1 MSKPRIAVVS
11 PFIDKRHGT
20 ERAVAECLQRLAG
33 DYDIHVYSNRVEDL
47 NFDKITWHRIP
58 ALPGPHLF
66 GYLWWFL
73 ANHLWRWWDRR
84 IHGFKPQVVFSPGIN
99 CMDADV
105 IYVHVV
111 FAQLREQMKQQLSF
125 RGNSPKTWHRIFHRR
140 IYYSLIASIEGR
152 IYSRPEASL
161 IAVSHKSA
169 RDLSRF
175 YSRTSNVRIAYS
187 GLDLGRFKP
196 TSRAALRDRVRMELG
211 LVRDQFVLLLIGN
224 DWRSKGLPCVLKA
237 AGVLKDLDLLV
248 VVVGSDDAAPFESAI
263 QQNELSGRV
272 RFLPPRPDVEF
283 FYAAADVY
291 VSPTLEDAFALPP
304 AEAMAC
310 GLPIITSSSNGGAEI
325 VTSGEDGFV
334 LDDPSDFLALAQI
347 LRRLLT
353 DPELRRR
360 IGEKAVL
367 AARKLSWD
375 DAAAHIRESWE
386 QARLLKSTS
395 HVEK

>member
-20 ERAVAECLQRLAG
+20 ERAVAECVQRLAG
-33 DYDIHVYSNRVEDL
+33 DYDIHVYSTRVEDL

-84 IHGFKPQVVFSPGIN
+84 IRGFKPEVVFSPGIN
-99 CMDADV
+99 CLDADA

-111 FAQLREQMKQQLSF
+111 FGQLREQMKQQLSF
-125 RGNSPKTWHRIFHRR
+125 RGNPLKTWHRILHRR
-140 IYYSLIASIEGR
+140 IYYSLIASLERR
-152 IYSRPEASL
+152 IYSSPEVSL

-169 RDLSRF
+169 HDLSRF
-175 YSRTSNVRIAYS
+175 YSRTSNLRIAYS
-187 GLDLGRFKP
+187 GLDLGRFNP
-196 TSRAALRDRVRMELG
+196 TSRDALRDNAREELR
-211 LVRDQFVLLLIGN
+211 LARDQFVLLLIGN
-224 DWRSKGLPCVLKA
+224 DWRSKGLPCVLEA
-237 AGVLKDLDLLV
+237 AGELRDSNLCVM
-248 VVVGSDDAAPFESAI
+248 VVGSDNAAPFESAI
-263 QQNELSGRV
+263 EQNGLSGRV
-272 RFLPPRPDVEF
+272 RFFPPRPDVEF
-283 FYAAADVY
+283 YYASADVY

-310 GLPIITSSSNGGAEI
+310 GLPIITSRHNGGAEI

-334 LDDPSDFLALAQI
+334 LDDPADFLALAQI
-347 LRRLLT
+347 LRRLMM

-360 IGEKAVL
+360 IGEKAVYS
-367 AARKLSWD
+367 ARKLTWD
-375 DAAAHIRESWE
+375 DAAAHIRASWE
-386 QARLLKSTS
+386 QARLLKSAS
-395 HVEK
+395 HLEK

>member
-1 MSKPRIAVVS
+1 MSRPRIALVS

-20 ERAVAECLQRLAG
+20 ERAVAECVQRLAG
-33 DYDIHVYSNRVEDL
+33 DYDIHVYSTRVEDL
-47 NFDKITWHRIP
+47 NFDEITWHRIP

-73 ANHLWRWWDRR
+73 ANHLRRWWDRR
-84 IHGFKPQVVFSPGIN
+84 IHGFQPEVVFSPGIN
-99 CMDADV
+99 CLDADV

-125 RGNSPKTWHRIFHRR
+125 RGNSPTTWHRLLHRR
-140 IYYSLIASIEGR
+140 MYYSLIAALEKR
-152 IYSRPEASL
+152 IYSRPEVSL

-187 GLDLGRFKP
+187 GLDLGRFNP
-196 TSRAALRDRVRMELG
+196 TRRAALRDGARHEFG

-224 DWRSKGLPCVLKA
+224 DWRSKGLPCVLEA
-237 AGVLKDLDLLV
+237 VGELRDLDPCV
-248 VVVGSDDAAPFESAI
+248 VVVGSDNAASFESAI
-263 QQNELSGRV
+263 AQNDLYGRV
-272 RFLPPRPDVEF
+272 RFFPPRPDVEF
-283 FYAAADVY
+283 YYAAADVY

-310 GLPIITSSSNGGAEI
+310 GLPIITSNCNGGAEI

-347 LRRLLT
+347 LRRLIM
-353 DPELRRR
+353 DPELRHR
-360 IGEKAVL
+360 IGEKAL
-367 AARKLSWD
+367 HAARKLNWN
-375 DAAAHIRESWE
+375 DATAHIRESWD
-386 QARLLKSTS
+386 QARLLKRTS
-395 HVEK
+395 HLAK